1 MSIMRKKILFGVLA
15 LLISAGVTSQTTEPL
30 QEQIKTKKQ
39 LRTETKQQTQI
50 RENIRSG
57 DPDMT
62 RTRTREQI
70 KLQDQSGD
78 PIMTKDQI
86 RLRSKRQLR
95 DQSCDPAMTQ
105 QARART
111 SNHGLTVSKTARQTP
126 GGKGKGGIASAQ
138 ARQVHRNM
146 SAARGART
154 GQPIVRNAGR
164 R

>member
-1 MSIMRKKILFGVLA
+1 MKKKILFGVLA

-30 QEQIKTKKQ
+30 QEQTKTKKQ

-50 RENIRSG
+50 RENAVSG

-78 PIMTKDQI
+78 PAMSKDQT
-86 RLRSKRQLR
+86 RLRSKKQLR

-105 QARART
+105 QARTRNA
-111 SNHGLTVSKTARQTP
+111 NHGATVSKTARQTP
-126 GGKGKGGIASAQ
+126 GGKGKGAIVSAQ
-138 ARQVHRNM
+138 ARQGHRNM

-154 GQPIVRNAGR
+154 GQAVIVRNAGR